1 MLASPAVVVRLAE
14 ARDVDAIAS
23 FSAAMALETEKRRL
37 DVDRLRQGTLSLLQS
52 PAYGFF
58 QVAEVLLD
66 EASPQIIGQLMV
78 TYEWSDWRNG
88 VFWWIQSVYVHPAWR
103 RQGVFRRMHDTIM
116 AAAKRRPDVCGI
128 RLYVEQDNHV
138 AQAAYRRVGL
148 AQSCYEIYENDFS
161 LAHRITLEDRPHE
174 A

>member
-1 MLASPAVVVRLAE
+1 MTGAPEIVVRGAE
-14 ARDVDAIAS
+14 ERDVDTIVS
-23 FSAAMALETEKRRL
+23 FSAAMALETEMRRL
-37 DVDRLRQGTLSLLQS
+37 DPDRLRQGTLSLLQS

-58 QVAEVLLD
+58 QVAEVLTGPS
-66 EASPQIIGQLMV
+66 ARIIGQLMV

-88 VFWWIQSVYVHPAWR
+88 AFWWIQSVYVDPAWR
-103 RQGVFRRMHDTIM
+103 RQGVFRHMHHM
-116 AAAKRRPDVCGI
+116 VLAAASARQDVCGV

-148 AQSCYEIYENDFS
+148 KPSCYAVYEHDFS
-161 LAHRITLEDRPHE
+161 LTHRLPLEDRPHE